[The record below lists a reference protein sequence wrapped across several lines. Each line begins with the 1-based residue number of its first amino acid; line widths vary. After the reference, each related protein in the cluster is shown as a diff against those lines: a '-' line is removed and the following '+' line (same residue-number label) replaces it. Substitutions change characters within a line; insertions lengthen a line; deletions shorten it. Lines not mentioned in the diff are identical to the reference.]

1 MTFTKVLV
9 SAGGTREPWDEVRF
23 LGNRSTGRQGCE
35 IARAA
40 VQAGFEV
47 TLVAANVEAALLPP
61 DVTVKSV
68 ETAVEML
75 EVMQEMAPHADVIIM
90 CAAVADFRPKP
101 VAGKLS
107 RHDSQIP
114 TLELE
119 RTPDILQHLLA
130 ERRPGQVIIGFGAL
144 TGTEAEVRAKGAAK
158 ARHKQADLLAVN
170 QVGAGKGFATPTNTL
185 FFFDRDGQEIA
196 VTSGTKFAV
205 GQYLLQLADKIS
217 QN

>member
-1 MTFTKVLV
+1 MPFAKVLV

-40 VQAGFEV
+40 VQSGSEV
-47 TLVAANVEAALLPP
+47 TLVAANVETALLPP
-61 DVTVKSV
+61 GVTVKPV
-68 ETAVEML
+68 ETAAEML
-75 EVMQEMAPHADVIIM
+75 EVMLEMAPHADVIIM

-107 RHDSQIP
+107 RHDDQIP

-130 ERRPGQVIIGFGAL
+130 ARQPGQIIIGFGAL
-144 TGTEAEVRAKGAAK
+144 TGTEAEVRDKGAVK
-158 ARHKQADLLAVN
+158 SRRKQADLLAVN
-170 QVGAGKGFATPTNTL
+170 QVGFGKGFATATNTL

-196 VTSGTKFAV
+196 KASGTKFEV
-205 GQYLLQLADKIS
+205 GQYLLQLADKLR